1 MQAID
6 DTSTI
11 TEENEQS
18 VFINRIPFPAELFA
32 PTGKAAEEEAAK
44 ITPPTVQITCASRR
58 RPMDT
63 SEYALA
69 HGTLYHLGSKT
80 SKRARKQQKLSLR
93 KQAAE

>member
-6 DTSTI
+6 AVN
-11 TEENEQS
+11 EETGQS

-32 PTGKAAEEEAAK
+32 PTGKAAHTAY
-44 ITPPTVQITCASRR
+44 VTCASRR

>member
-11 TEENEQS
+11 TEETEQS
-18 VFINRIPFPAELFA
+18 VFINRIPLPAELFA
-32 PTGKAAEEEAAK
+32 PTGKAAHTAY
-44 ITPPTVQITCASRR
+44 VTCASRR

>member
-6 DTSTI
+6 ATSTI

-32 PTGKAAEEEAAK
+32 PTGKAAHTAGEWSLR
-44 ITPPTVQITCASRR
+44 SRR

>member
-6 DTSTI
+6 AVN
-11 TEENEQS
+11 EETEQS
-18 VFINRIPFPAELFA
+18 VFINRIPLPAELFA
-32 PTGKAAEEEAAK
+32 PTGKAAHTAY
-44 ITPPTVQITCASRR
+44 VTCASRR

-80 SKRARKQQKLSLR
+80 SKRARKRQKLSLR